1 MSKGAP
7 YAAESRVDIVKSSIN
22 NLTSKTLWSFSKDKR
37 FQQNKPVCPYVFY
50 QNNLSTLSN
59 RKTGFGSSKR
69 RVFSEVSEAPT
80 SWVYN
85 PGQLKPESSTVFGL
99 SR

>member
-7 YAAESRVDIVKSSIN
+7 YAAESRIDIVKSSIN
-22 NLTSKTLWSFSKDKR
+22 NSTSKTLWSFSKDKR
-37 FQQNKPVCPYVFY
+37 FQQDKSVCPYVFY

-59 RKTGFGSSKR
+59 RKANFGSSKR

-80 SWVYN
+80 SWLYN
-85 PGQLKPESSTVFGL
+85 PGQPKG
-99 SR
+99 